1 MNMIISDKDKEK
13 LAEDLLK
20 HYLERGF
27 GAMSKREIDV
37 LMMHLIIKYADISD
51 KSNYELSMMFKITET
66 KMKNLKLE
74 AQLHYQ
80 EDSDAYIKKEF
91 LELLKVS
98 KLKIDSPQN
107 WIILSVENTYLK
119 LAIEAKLKKNGN
131 FADYSFNRELLKIE
145 QSAFIEL
152 LEQFYDKDEL
162 EKFVKETKKIASKQD
177 EINFKSLMK
186 IFLENFSEQ
195 AGKEMAGASIE
206 LGKVFISG
214 GVSSISALASNVIKI
229 VTN

>member
-1 MNMIISDKDKEK
+1 MNVIASKNKEK

-80 EDSDAYIKKEF
+80 EDSDAYVKKEF
-91 LELLKVS
+91 FELLKVS

-119 LAIEAKLKKNGN
+119 LAIEAKLKQNGN

-145 QSAFIEL
+145 QDAFIEL
-152 LEQFYDKDEL
+152 LEQFYTDDDL
-162 EKFVKETKKIASKQD
+162 EEFVSKTKTIASKKD

-195 AGKEMAGASIE
+195 AGKEMAGTSIE
-206 LGKVFISG
+206 MGKVFLSG
-214 GVSSISALASNVIKI
+214 GTTGIYALANNVMKI
-229 VTN
+229 FRN